1 MTGSSPAEDKMN
13 FDQLAPLAERRIKTG
28 EKATLE
34 ERKSSLHALS
44 TQGLV
49 NSLPGDIYKYTNVGK
64 YLDELS
70 YEPRNNPVEL
80 DQFIDEKIPTLFF
93 IDGDLQNPDLKV
105 KGLTTSLLSEKT
117 TAPLHA
123 LSTLHQGFRSDG
135 VRIDVNRNET
145 IASPIRI
152 LNLMSR
158 AGIVAPTIV
167 IHAGE
172 NSKLTLIE
180 ENFALDEAYALSSE
194 SHVHLARGAQVEHLH
209 LEKGKEKT
217 VHHGVTVAH
226 LDRDSVYRNFVFH
239 ISGKLNRRSVIMN
252 VREAGAHAES
262 YNLYL
267 TNGEEH
273 SDIYT
278 EIQHLSADTTS
289 QQLAKGILDGSSKGI
304 FTGKIHIHKDAQRV
318 NSGQLNKN
326 LILSKKAQVHSQPQL
341 EIFADD
347 VKCSHGSTTGQ
358 LSPEEVFYFE
368 SRGIPLEKAKTL
380 LAHGFGLEV
389 VLKIQDATAR
399 ELVSH
404 LVLETLKTKF
414 NLGGKT

>member
-1 MTGSSPAEDKMN
+1 MN
-13 FDQLAPLAERRIKTG
+13 FDQLAPLAERRLKTG
-28 EKATLE
+28 DKATLE

-49 NSLPGDIYKYTNVGK
+49 NVIPGDIYKFTNVGK
-64 YLDELS
+64 FLEEVS

-80 DQFIDEKIPTLFF
+80 DQILDDRIPTLIF

-117 TAPLHA
+117 VSPLHA
-123 LSTLHQGFRSDG
+123 LSTLHQGLRSDG
-135 VRIDVNRNET
+135 VRIDVKKNEV
-145 IASPIRI
+145 IESPIRI

-158 AGIVAPTIV
+158 AGVVAPTIV
-167 IHAGE
+167 VHAGE

-180 ENFALDEAYALSSE
+180 ENIAQDEAYALSSE
-194 SHVHLARGAQVEHLH
+194 THVHVARGAKVEHLH
-209 LEKGKEKT
+209 LEKGKAQS

-226 LDRDSVYRNFVFH
+226 LDQDSTYRNFVFH
-239 ISGKLNRRSVIMN
+239 ISGKLNRRNVIMN
-252 VREAGAHAES
+252 VRAPGAHGES

-267 TNGEEH
+267 TNGEEQ

-278 EIQHLSADTTS
+278 EIQHLCADTTS

-326 LILSKKAQVHSQPQL
+326 LLLSKKAQAHSQPQL

-389 VLKIQDATAR
+389 VLKIENPIAR
-399 ELVSH
+399 EIASTLVM
-404 LVLETLKTKF
+404 ETLETKF
-414 NLGGKT
+414 NLGGK

>member
-1 MTGSSPAEDKMN
+1 MI
-13 FDQLAPLAERRIKTG
+13 FDQLAPLAERRLKTG
-28 EKATLE
+28 DASTLE
-34 ERKSSLHALS
+34 ERKDSLYKLS

-49 NSLPGDIYKYTNVGK
+49 NIIPGDIYKFTNVGK
-64 YLDELS
+64 FLDEVTFD
-70 YEPRNNPVEL
+70 PRNNPVEL
-80 DQFIDEKIPTLFF
+80 DGFLNESIPTLIF

-105 KGLTTSLLSEKT
+105 KGLSTSLLLEKT
-117 TAPLHA
+117 ESPLHA
-123 LSTLHQGFRSDG
+123 FSTLHRGLRSDG
-135 VRIDVNRNET
+135 VRIEVKKNET
-145 IASPIRI
+145 ISTPIRI

-158 AGIVAPTIV
+158 AGVVAPTVV
-167 IHAGE
+167 IHAEE

-180 ENFALDEAYALSSE
+180 ENIALDHAYALSSE
-194 SHVHLARGAQVEHLH
+194 THVHVSRGAKVEHIH
-209 LEKGKEKT
+209 LEKGKEET
-217 VHHGVTVAH
+217 IHHGVTVAH

-239 ISGKLNRRSVIMN
+239 ISGKLNRRNVIMN
-252 VREAGAHAES
+252 VRAPGAHAES

-267 TNGEEH
+267 TSENEQ

-289 QQLAKGILDGSSKGI
+289 QQLAKGILDGNSKGI
-304 FTGKIHIHKDAQRV
+304 FTGKIHIHPDAQRV

-326 LILSKKAQVHSQPQL
+326 LLLSKKAQAHSQPQL

-368 SRGIPLEKAKTL
+368 SRGIPLAKAKTL

-389 VLKIQDATAR
+389 VLKIENQTAR
-399 ELVSH
+399 ELVST
-404 LVLETLKTKF
+404 LVLNTLKTKF
-414 NLGGKT
+414 NLGGAE